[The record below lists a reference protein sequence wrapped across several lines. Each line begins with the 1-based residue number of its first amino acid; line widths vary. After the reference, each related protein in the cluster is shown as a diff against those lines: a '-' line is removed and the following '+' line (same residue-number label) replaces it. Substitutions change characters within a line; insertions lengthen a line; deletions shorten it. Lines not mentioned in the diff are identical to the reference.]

1 MCYNVTRLIKAI
13 LGRKEAM
20 HKSLDAE
27 KALEV
32 VIYVSTKADNLFNI
46 VKTIYYADK
55 YHLAR
60 YGRLITGDNY
70 IAMGDGPVPSGT
82 YDLIK
87 LVRGD
92 SFSYESK
99 IVNAHPEEALKV
111 KVVKIEGISP
121 KTFVY
126 PRRTPN
132 LDLLSESDIE
142 CLDLS
147 IEKYGNM
154 HTTRLWRLVHQE
166 KSYQKTQLDNPIP
179 LREIITLDI
188 SNGKDA
194 IEYLES

>member
-1 MCYNVTRLIKAI
+1 MCYNVTRLIKAL

-20 HKSLDAE
+20 HKFLDAD

-32 VIYVSTKADNLFNI
+32 VIYVSTKTDNLFNI

-70 IAMGDGPVPSGT
+70 IAMGEGPVPSGT

-99 IVNAHPEEALKV
+99 IVNAHPEDALTV
-111 KVVKIEGISP
+111 KVVKEEGKSP
-121 KTFVY
+121 KTLVY
-126 PRRTPN
+126 PRRVPN
-132 LDLLSESDIE
+132 LDLLSESDRE

-147 IEKYGNM
+147 IGKYGNM
-154 HTTRLWRLVHQE
+154 HTTKLWRLVHQE
-166 KSYQKTQLDNPIP
+166 KSYKKTQQDNLIP
-179 LREIITLDI
+179 LREIISLDI
-188 SNGKDA
+188 PNGKDVL
-194 IEYLES
+194 EYLES